1 MHQKVPVKRIQEENV
16 ISARHVLILKCRLS
30 GKISQVKRKMSK
42 RNLNPHNVLLQSDSY
57 ETCDGALKRESF
69 GWMLKIMLQVYLC
82 SDFFNVNFKKIN
94 KQGKT
99 VQTLNLTHLTKIWF
113 KSKCCLNN
121 LLFVVNMQEFKL
133 YLDIHS
139 SSIFNLTCLD
149 LKGRALCD
157 LSVVSTRLL
166 WWFMLTNQKLFP
178 ERQNRKKIRIISVT
192 VDLIINQ
199 LSPMC

>member
-1 MHQKVPVKRIQEENV
+1 MWFLPNFIGKNTNFIFIDQIRLIYAKMHQKVPVKRIQEENV

-121 LLFVVNMQEFKL
+121 LLFLVNMQEFKL

-157 LSVVSTRLL
+157 LSVVSTRLH
-166 WWFMLTNQKLFP
+166 WEKHWFL
-178 ERQNRKKIRIISVT
+178 V
-192 VDLIINQ
+192 
-199 LSPMC
+199 

>member
-121 LLFVVNMQEFKL
+121 LLFLVNMQEFKL

-178 ERQNRKKIRIISVT
+178 ERQNRKKRRIISVT

>member
-113 KSKCCLNN
+113 KSKRCLNN
-121 LLFVVNMQEFKL
+121 LLFLVNMQEFKL
-133 YLDIHS
+133 YLNIHS

-157 LSVVSTRLL
+157 LSVVSTRLH
-166 WWFMLTNQKLFP
+166 WEKHWFL
-178 ERQNRKKIRIISVT
+178 V
-192 VDLIINQ
+192 
-199 LSPMC
+199 

>member
-133 YLDIHS
+133 HLDIHS

-157 LSVVSTRLL
+157 LFVVSTRLH
-166 WWFMLTNQKLFP
+166 WEKHWFL
-178 ERQNRKKIRIISVT
+178 V
-192 VDLIINQ
+192 
-199 LSPMC
+199 

>member
-82 SDFFNVNFKKIN
+82 SDFLNVNLKKIN

-121 LLFVVNMQEFKL
+121 LLFLVNMQEFKL
-133 YLDIHS
+133 YLNIHS

-157 LSVVSTRLL
+157 LSVVSTRLH
-166 WWFMLTNQKLFP
+166 WEKHWFLVEEPFMMIHVNKSKTVSWTSEQK
-178 ERQNRKKIRIISVT
+178 EK
-192 VDLIINQ
+192 
-199 LSPMC
+199 